1 MRKEIPDVLE
11 HLIDMDLPIEGIFA
25 PYFLTLFLYSTPKEI
40 AERIIDWFLYK
51 GEDFLLEMTVKMLK
65 MKRTKILKF
74 RDSQE
79 ASFELQFYLSKKI
92 VEECC
97 SDTSIKSILSQSQI
111 SNTNWIDSLLSFNT
125 KKK

>member
-1 MRKEIPDVLE
+1 
-11 HLIDMDLPIEGIFA
+11 
-25 PYFLTLFLYSTPKEI
+25 
-40 AERIIDWFLYK
+40 
-51 GEDFLLEMTVKMLK
+51 MTVKMLK